1 MGVHLSRNTPHNV
14 PMTTPA
20 RSRATR
26 RVFASLA
33 IILLSASCSGSGY
46 QYVKDSS
53 STAFFKLP
61 TSWKLYDEDQILDS
75 DLVQLSPQSQQS
87 VAQAL
92 WMVAFDAN
100 GQPSL
105 THVLSAAAEPSGFAQ
120 VRPIGSEER
129 DTFSLATIRNALF
142 NVDGTADAAGAE
154 LLASSDV
161 VLPGGY
167 RGLHIQYN
175 VPQGTDYLTIDQI
188 GVVDPQT
195 STLYLFAIGCEARCY
210 LDHQDAID
218 QIAESWT
225 VKEPT

>member
-1 MGVHLSRNTPHNV
+1 
-14 PMTTPA
+14 MTTPA
-20 RSRATR
+20 HGRAAR
-26 RVFASLA
+26 RALASLA
-33 IILLSASCSGSGY
+33 IILVAASCSGSGY

-53 STAFFKLP
+53 STAFFKVP
-61 TSWKLYDEDQILDS
+61 TDWTLFDEDQILRS

-105 THVLSAAAEPSGFAQ
+105 SHVLSAAAEPSGFAQ
-120 VRPIGSEER
+120 VRPLGSEER

-142 NVDGTADAAGAE
+142 DVDGTTDAAGVE

-167 RGLHIQYN
+167 RGLHVEYN
-175 VPQGTDYLTIDQI
+175 VPEGSDYLTINQI
-188 GVVDPQT
+188 GVVDSQT
-195 STLYLFAIGCEARCY
+195 STLYMFVIGCEARCY
-210 LDHQDAID
+210 LDHQDAIE
-218 QIAESWT
+218 QIADSWT

>member
-1 MGVHLSRNTPHNV
+1 
-14 PMTTPA
+14 MTTPA
-20 RSRATR
+20 HGRAAR
-26 RVFASLA
+26 RAFASLA
-33 IILLSASCSGSGY
+33 IILVATSCSGSGY

-53 STAFFKLP
+53 STAFFKVP
-61 TSWKLYDEDQILDS
+61 TSWTLYDEDQILNS

-105 THVLSAAAEPSGFAQ
+105 THVLSAEAAEPSGFAQ
-120 VRPIGSEER
+120 VRPLGSEER
-129 DTFSLATIRNALF
+129 DTFSLATIRNSLF

-154 LLASSDV
+154 LLATSDV

-167 RGLHIQYN
+167 RGLHIEYN
-175 VPQGTDYLTIDQI
+175 VPQGSDYLTVNQI

-195 STLYLFAIGCEARCY
+195 STLYVFAIGCEARCY
-210 LDHQDAID
+210 LDHQSAIER
-218 QIAESWT
+218 IADSWT